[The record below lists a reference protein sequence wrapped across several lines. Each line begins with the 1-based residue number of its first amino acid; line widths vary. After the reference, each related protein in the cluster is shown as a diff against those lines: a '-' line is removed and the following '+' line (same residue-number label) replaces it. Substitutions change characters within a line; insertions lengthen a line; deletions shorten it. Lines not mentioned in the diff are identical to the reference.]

1 MMPEQ
6 FWNVTMP
13 RGGSKKG
20 EHRGNAKPRDDTT
33 PNAIMRKAVAPRRPS
48 APKAQP
54 SVIEQ
59 DVFIS
64 QVIHGI
70 RSADDMT
77 PKQVMLDNMHNF
89 QNAAYQYEA
98 MVLSLA
104 RQPDS
109 KELRDAIRTY
119 EMEAERNRR
128 IASDEAYK
136 VAPFVHPRLAAIAV
150 RSDTGHGDDIVQLML
165 DEIDKKNREHPMV
178 IEHLPQKRSA

>member
-1 MMPEQ
+1 
-6 FWNVTMP
+6 MP

-20 EHRGNAKPRDDTT
+20 EHRGNAKARDETT
-33 PNAIMRKAVAPRRPS
+33 PKAIMKRAVAPKRPG
-48 APKAQP
+48 APKTSPAT
-54 SVIEQ
+54 IEQ

-70 RSADDMT
+70 QSADDLT

-98 MVLSLA
+98 MVRIAA

-109 KELRDAIRTY
+109 EDVRRAVRAY

-136 VAPFVHPRLAAIAV
+136 VAPFIHPRLAAVAI
-150 RSDTGHGDDIVQLML
+150 RGDLGHGDDLVQMML
-165 DEIDKKNREHPMV
+165 DEIDRKNREHPMV
-178 IEHLPQKRSA
+178 IEHIPQKKTA

>member
-1 MMPEQ
+1 
-6 FWNVTMP
+6 MP

-20 EHRGNAKPRDDTT
+20 EHRGNAKARQDGT
-33 PNAIMRKAVAPRRPS
+33 PNAIMRSAVVKPKGGQSRRPS
-48 APKAQP
+48 
-54 SVIEQ
+54 SVET
-59 DVFIS
+59 DVAIA

-98 MVLSLA
+98 MVRFHAERL
-104 RQPDS
+104 PDT
-109 KELRDAIRTY
+109 EETRRAIRNF

-136 VAPFVHPRLAAIAV
+136 VAGFVHPRLAAIAV
-150 RSDTGHGDDIVQLML
+150 KGDLGAGDDIVKML
-165 DEIDKKNREHPMV
+165 FDEIDRKNREHPMV
-178 IEHLPQKRSA
+178 IEHIPQKKTA

>member
-1 MMPEQ
+1 
-6 FWNVTMP
+6 MP
-13 RGGSKKG
+13 RGGSRKG
-20 EHRGNAKPRDDTT
+20 EHRGNAKKRQDT
-33 PNAIMRKAVAPRRPS
+33 PNAIMKAAVAP
-48 APKAQP
+48 APRKPAGKKNSP
-54 SVIEQ
+54 VNSIEE
-59 DVFIS
+59 DVFVS

-98 MVLSLA
+98 MVLAMA

-109 KELRDAIRTY
+109 RELREAIRAY
-119 EMEAERNRR
+119 EVEAERNRR

-136 VAPFVHPRLAAIAV
+136 VAPFIHPRLAAIAV
-150 RSDTGHGDDIVQLML
+150 RGDLGHGDDIVQLML

-178 IEHLPQKRSA
+178 IEHLPQKKSA

>member
-1 MMPEQ
+1 LVEEKK
-6 FWNVTMP
+6 MP

-20 EHRGNAKPRDDTT
+20 EHRGNAKPKPDGVT
-33 PNAIMRKAVAPRRPS
+33 PNAVLKRAVAPRRPGT
-48 APKAQP
+48 PKTP
-54 SVIEQ
+54 IHKVEE

-70 RSADDMT
+70 RDASDMT
-77 PKQVMLDNMHNF
+77 PKQVMLDNMHHF

-98 MVLSLA
+98 MVIMMT

-109 KELRDAIRTY
+109 EETRRAIAVY
-119 EMEAERNRR
+119 EMEVERHRR

-150 RSDTGHGDDIVQLML
+150 RGDTGHGDDIVQLML
-165 DEIDKKNREHPMV
+165 DEIDAKNREHPMV
-178 IEHLPQKRSA
+178 IEHLPQKKTA